1 MSGGLATLLA
11 QVPAPIR
18 VVCRVGSDTLSWGD
32 FAARIAALAAQLR
45 AGSATKY
52 ALACEQPHHFL
63 IGLLA
68 LWQAGRTALIPPN
81 FQAAS
86 VAQLGA
92 PVLDDAMVQN
102 ATPSI
107 EALLPLD
114 PRHCHL
120 ALFTSGSSGEPKR
133 LVKTLAHLDAE
144 IARLEQ
150 LFGAQLGD
158 ASILATVPHH
168 HIYGLLFRLLWP
180 LAAGRAFDCA
190 TIANPE
196 ELREQLARY
205 PAHALIS
212 SPAHLARFPE
222 LMNLADW
229 QPRPRA
235 IFSSGGPLSADT
247 ALAYA
252 THLGQAP
259 IEVFGSTETG
269 GVAWRQRDGS
279 AEREWWTPLPDVA
292 VSQDADGALIL
303 NSPFIADGN
312 WRMDDAI
319 ELRPNGRFQLGSRL
333 DRILKVEGKRLSLPE
348 MEDQLSR
355 HPWVARAA
363 LTPLPGA
370 GRLGAVLV
378 LSEPGAQALAQ
389 EGKRAIGQT
398 LRTHLGTR
406 FDRVLLPRRFR
417 FVPAIPLSDRGKIS
431 VSVLQT
437 LFEAH
442 DPADA

>member
-1 MSGGLATLLA
+1 MSRVATLFA
-11 QVPAPIR
+11 QPTTPTR
-18 VVCRVGSDTLSWGD
+18 VVCHVERNPLTWGD
-32 FAARIAALAAQLR
+32 FAARVAALAASLHH
-45 AGSATKY
+45 SPATKY
-52 ALACEQPHHFL
+52 TLACEQPQHFL
-63 IGLLA
+63 IALLA
-68 LWQAGRTALIPPN
+68 LWQAGRTALIPAN
-81 FQAAS
+81 FQQAT

-92 PVLDDAMVQN
+92 PLLDDATVQN
-102 ATPSI
+102 ALPSTD
-107 EALLPLD
+107 ALSPLD
-114 PRHCHL
+114 PHHCHL

-133 LVKTLAHLDAE
+133 IVKTLAQLDAE
-144 IARLEQ
+144 IDRLEQ
-150 LFGAQLGD
+150 LFGTQLGE
-158 ASILATVPHH
+158 ACILATVPHH

-190 TIANPE
+190 TLANPE
-196 ELREQLARY
+196 ELTEHIAHHQ
-205 PAHALIS
+205 AHALIS
-212 SPAHLARFPE
+212 SPAHLARFPA

-235 IFSSGGPLSADT
+235 IFSSGGPLAADT
-247 ALAYA
+247 AHSFA
-252 THLGQAP
+252 TQLGQAP

-279 AEREWWTPLPDVA
+279 AEREWWTPLPDVT

-303 NSPFIADGN
+303 NSPFITDGN

-319 ELRPNGRFQLGSRL
+319 ELRPNGRFLLGNRL

-348 MEDQLSR
+348 MEDQLAR

-378 LSEPGAQALAQ
+378 LSEPGALALAQ
-389 EGKRAIGQT
+389 DGKHALGQT
-398 LRTHLGTR
+398 LRSHLGAR

-431 VSVLQT
+431 VSVLQA
-437 LFEAH
+437 LFDAH